1 MKRIGTATLAVSL
14 GAILLL
20 AACAKKTETTTSP
33 AAGGGSPAGE
43 PAAGAAAY
51 TGVEYEFQGPDTLP
65 AGTSQIELVNDG
77 KEMHMIAM
85 AMLDEGKT
93 IDDVLAYLKTGKQKA
108 PSWAT
113 EVKGGVPPIKAGATK
128 TGKVPPLDAG
138 TYVMLC
144 FVSTKDGTP
153 HALLGMVKEVTVA

>member
-1 MKRIGTATLAVSL
+1 MKRTGRATLAVIL

-20 AACAKKTETTTSP
+20 AACAKKTETTASP

-43 PAAGAAAY
+43 PAAAAASY
-51 TGVEYEFQGPDTLP
+51 AGVEYEFQGADTLP

-85 AMLDEGKT
+85 AKIDEGKT
-93 IDDVLAYLKTGKQKA
+93 IEDVIAYLKTGKQKP

-113 EVKGGVPPIKAGATK
+113 QVKGGVPPVKPGATK

-144 FVSTKDGTP
+144 FVTTKDGTP
-153 HALLGMVKEVTVA
+153 HALLGMVKQVTVA